1 MAKIEWPKFGFLGL
15 LICLVS
21 VMVVAPFL
29 QKYSPNLPVL
39 RLFLSAA
46 LLFSIYAFITDKR
59 TLIIASLLAVPAFT
73 SNWASYFFNT
83 ATTHFIR
90 DTFSTLF
97 FGYITVTILFGIF
110 RNKTITSDLIY
121 GSICV
126 YLLIGLVWA
135 YVYSALENIF
145 PGSFNFA
152 SSHLQTNPSLNG
164 GQTPLSL
171 FIYYSYVTLT
181 TLGYGDITPMT
192 PPAQSIAILEAI
204 TGQFYLVI
212 LVARLVGIYISK
224 NSTQYNLS

>member
-21 VMVVAPFL
+21 VLVVAPFL
-29 QKYSPNLPVL
+29 QEYSPNLPVL
-39 RLFLSAA
+39 RLFVTAA
-46 LLFSIYAFITDKR
+46 LLFSIYAFIKEKR
-59 TLIIASLLAVPAFT
+59 ALIIASLLAVPAFT

-110 RNKTITSDLIY
+110 RKKTITSDLIY

-126 YLLIGLVWA
+126 YLLIGLAWA

-152 SSHLQTNPSLNG
+152 SNNLQTNPSLKG
-164 GQTPLSL
+164 GQTDLSP
-171 FIYYSYVTLT
+171 FFYYSFVTLT

-212 LVARLVGIYISK
+212 LVARLVGIYISNK
-224 NSTQYNLS
+224 ST

>member
-1 MAKIEWPKFGFLGL
+1 MGKIEWPKFGFLGL

-39 RLFLSAA
+39 RLFLTAA
-46 LLFSIYAFITDKR
+46 LLFSIYAFMREKR
-59 TLIIASLLAVPAFT
+59 ALIIASLLAVPAFA

-83 ATTHFIR
+83 PTTHFIK
-90 DTFSTLF
+90 DTFSALF

-110 RNKTITSDLIY
+110 KKRTITSDLIY

-126 YLLIGLVWA
+126 YLLIGLAWA

-152 SSHLQTNPSLNG
+152 SNHLQANPSLNG
-164 GQTPLSL
+164 DQIPVSL

-204 TGQFYLVI
+204 TGQFYLAI
-212 LVARLVGIYISK
+212 LVARLVGIYLSNK
-224 NSTQYNLS
+224 STQ